1 MVNIYINK
9 NSSINCYPT
18 LENCLFGAVN
28 LTKNADIDKYK
39 YFGYG
44 IEFDRKGTFS
54 FGNGI
59 GRNGIIFAV
68 DMSPSE
74 HVDNKTTR
82 HISIVGEEPKQ
93 EAEDATFT
101 ADKKDSIIFTENS
114 KKLYLSLHYNDQI
127 VIYLLMVQ
135 KLLNSKLL
143 KL

>member
-59 GRNGIIFAV
+59 IFAV

-74 HVDNKTTR
+74 HVDNKKR

-101 ADKKDSIIFTENS
+101 ADKKYSIIFTENS